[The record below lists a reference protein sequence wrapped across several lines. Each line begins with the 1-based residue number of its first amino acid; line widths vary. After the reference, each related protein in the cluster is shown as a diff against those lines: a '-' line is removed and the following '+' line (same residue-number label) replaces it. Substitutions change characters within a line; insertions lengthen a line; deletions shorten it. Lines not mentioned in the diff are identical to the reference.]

1 MTQQRIDIG
10 KIDMSYVGDWDA
22 QRPYKVFDMVTY
34 NGAVYM
40 AYQNNT
46 GVQPD
51 VLTSYSTSYYV
62 NPKWTP
68 QISFLRPRSTDEN
81 VLQFLQLVSK
91 NNKLK
96 YVSSYSANKTLIDS
110 DGTYFRDVVDFT
122 KGY

>member
-22 QRPYKVFDMVTY
+22 QRPYKVFDIVTY